1 MRQMPSEAKAPA
13 RGTAPLRTRVGPW
26 GLIGAAVVAVAFG
39 GAGSWGATVPLASAV
54 VADGQVTVD
63 TNRKQ
68 ISHLEG
74 GVVADL
80 RVRDGDTVGAGEVL
94 MRLDETRAT
103 AQLAILTSA
112 YREEL
117 ARQARLVAERDSRP
131 RIAWPAELNHA
142 SLNPDIAALRE
153 SQSAI
158 FNSRRD
164 ALAGE
169 TAILHERVDQLS
181 QEIEGMTAQRSATDK
196 QITFIAEELGPLRDL
211 FSRGHTTKQRLLA
224 LEREAARLTGQRGQL
239 TADIARAKKAVG
251 ETKLEMLQNQKA
263 FRAEVVSQLREVQA
277 KLMDLR
283 ERRIAA
289 TDVLLRLDIRAPV
302 SGKVV
307 NMTVHS
313 TDAVIKAGSPVLEI
327 VPSADEL
334 LVEVRVRPQDVDNVA
349 IGQSA
354 DIRFLAF
361 KQRTTPTLSGQVAYV
376 SADAL
381 SGRDNAEAFYLARI
395 RVPDA
400 ELGRLEG
407 QKLQPGM
414 PAEAMILTGERTAFD
429 YLIQPIRE
437 SMNRAW
443 REE

>member
-1 MRQMPSEAKAPA
+1 
-13 RGTAPLRTRVGPW
+13 V
-26 GLIGAAVVAVAFG
+26 IAVAFG

-54 VADGQVTVD
+54 VAAGQVTVD

-80 RVRDGDTVGAGEVL
+80 RVRNGDTVEPGDVL

-103 AQLAILTSA
+103 AQLAILASA

-117 ARQARLVAERDSRP
+117 ARQARLIAERDGRV
-131 RIAWPAELNHA
+131 RIAWPPELND
-142 SLNPDIAALRE
+142 SGLNPDIAALRA

-158 FNSRRD
+158 FDSRRD
-164 ALAGE
+164 TLLGE
-169 TAILHERVDQLS
+169 AAILNERVDQLG
-181 QEIEGMTAQRSATDK
+181 QEIEGMAAQRAATDK

-224 LEREAARLTGQRGQL
+224 LEREAARLSGQRGQL
-239 TADIARAKKAVG
+239 TADIARARKAVG
-251 ETKLEMLQNQKA
+251 ETKLEILQNEKA
-263 FRAEVVSQLREVQA
+263 FRAEVVSRLREVQA
-277 KLMDLR
+277 KLIDLR

-289 TDVLLRLDIRAPV
+289 ADVLQRLDVRAPV

-327 VPSADEL
+327 VPSGDEL
-334 LVEVRVRPQDVDNVA
+334 LVEVRVRTQDVDNVA

-361 KQRTTPTLSGQVAYV
+361 KQRTTPVLSGQVAYV

-400 ELGRLEG
+400 ELARLGG

-414 PAEAMILTGERTAFD
+414 PAEAMILTGKRTALD
-429 YLIQPIRE
+429 YMIQPIRE